1 MKKLMKKVFLI
12 VSIFALNNFS
22 AQTQLSVKAHLIV
35 PSSSSNWSD
44 INKAML
50 NTYSESGKNSMG
62 YNIGLSA
69 KAKLPGNS
77 FFLMPEV
84 YYTEFK
90 NEFVEPT
97 YNTKLAANTKRIDV
111 PIVLGT
117 NIFENYFSVFAGPVA
132 QFNLKSND
140 TFNDIIIKKNNAQFN
155 LGYQIGAEISVEKI
169 IISGRYEGSFSKDE
183 RQFINNSTGTEINY
197 TNSQNVLYLGL
208 GYIF

>member
-1 MKKLMKKVFLI
+1 MKKVFLA
-12 VSIFALNNFS
+12 VSIIVLNSLS

-35 PSSSSNWSD
+35 PTSSSNWSD

-50 NTYSESGKNSMG
+50 TTYSESGKNSMG

-69 KAKLPGNS
+69 KTKLPGNS

-84 YYTEFK
+84 YYTEYK
-90 NEFVEPT
+90 NEFVEPS
-97 YNTKLAANTKRIDV
+97 YNTNLVANTKRIDV
-111 PIVLGT
+111 PVLLGA
-117 NIFENYFSVFAGPVA
+117 NIFENYFSVFVGPIA
-132 QFNLKSND
+132 HINLKSND
-140 TFNDIIIKKNNAQFN
+140 TFNDIVISKNNTQFN
-155 LGYQIGAEISVEKI
+155 LGYQIGAEISIEKI
-169 IISGRYEGSFSKDE
+169 IISGRYEGSFSKDD